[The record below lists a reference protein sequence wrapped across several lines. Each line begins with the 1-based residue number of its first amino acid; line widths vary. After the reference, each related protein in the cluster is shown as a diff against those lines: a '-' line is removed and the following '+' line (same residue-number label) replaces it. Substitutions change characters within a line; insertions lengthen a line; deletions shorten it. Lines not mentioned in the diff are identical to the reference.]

1 MAFCGAKVMYKEM
14 AAHIQRDFLSRSTK
28 HATPKHALL
37 ADDVEIFEEE
47 KKAACSLGVLPRGCW
62 KFGAEGSESPIVE
75 NVNLKFPHTCYIV
88 IVLKVFG
95 GCCLAVPIAS
105 GREK

>member
-1 MAFCGAKVMYKEM
+1 MYKEM
-14 AAHIQRDFLSRSTK
+14 AEHIQRDFLSRSTK

-37 ADDVEIFEEE
+37 ADDEEIFEEE